1 MSLRYIW
8 EGIRLPNFMDMAHFP
23 SPLPSAC
30 AHRQLPRAS
39 DAPHTFGIRHADRRM
54 HSVVIGATGQG
65 KTTLLRNVMLQDIAA
80 GHGVALID
88 PHSDLA
94 SSLLDEISP
103 SRTHQVVYF
112 DPADLAYPLGM
123 NIFDAVDQGWHFL
136 IADQLITVFHNIWKD
151 SWGPLMHQIFHNAVL
166 SSTGRRSQTSGGNED
181 LVSMGARWYRRSSL
195 TSRHFLLH
203 PRERLPQR
211 NLCPGE

>member
-39 DAPHTFGIRHADRRM
+39 DAPHTFGIRHAGRRM
-54 HSVVIGATGQG
+54 HSFVIGATGQG

-88 PHSDLA
+88 PHSDVA
-94 SSLLDEISP
+94 SSLLDEIPP
-103 SRTHQVVYF
+103 SRTHQVVYV

-123 NIFDAVDQGWHFL
+123 NIFDAVDPDWYFL
-136 IADQLITVFHNIWKD
+136 VADQLM
-151 SWGPLMHQIFHNAVL
+151 P
-166 SSTGRRSQTSGGNED
+166 SSTTPCSPRRAD
-181 LVSMGARWYRRSSL
+181 APRPLVATRTWCLWEHDGTGDRV
-195 TSRHFLLH
+195 
-203 PRERLPQR
+203 
-211 NLCPGE
+211 